1 MTTLLQQ
8 VFAEAAKLSEEEQD
22 LLAARLRAEL
32 AAESEFDRSIARS
45 GDKLAKLAH
54 VALEEHERGETRE
67 LDPQEL

>member
-8 VFAEAAKLSEEEQD
+8 VFAEAAKLSDEEQD

-32 AAESEFDRSIARS
+32 AAENEFDRTISRS
-45 GDKLAKLAH
+45 SDKLVKLADE
-54 VALEEHERGETRE
+54 ALAEHKRGETRE